1 MDTIEETLKEN
12 IEEMLCY
19 RFKVLE
25 LTPEI
30 EDMSLEILNNIK
42 TNLFN
47 QLNNIKKM
55 VEGLLPLF
63 LFPWRIADEKLKY
76 Q

>member
-47 QLNNIKKM
+47 PLNNIKKM
-55 VEGLLPLF
+55 VEGDYFVNGSSFSGILPL
-63 LFPWRIADEKLKY
+63 
-76 Q
+76 